1 MMDIPPFQLL
11 INQID
16 ELIFAETGENLDD
29 LQYNILEGALK
40 QLKYKEI
47 AKKNRRSEK
56 YVQDVAG
63 KLWQNL
69 SEVLGKKVG
78 KSNIKS
84 TLQRYYYS
92 NFSNVVKGENNLQ
105 VNKSNICTN
114 PPEENESQD
123 KQVYSAPHL
132 KVVPEL
138 IREGLTVEQI
148 ARVFQLPLDIVQQ
161 QVDRV

>member
-16 ELIFAETGENLDD
+16 ELIFAETGEHLDD
-29 LQYNILEGALK
+29 LQYAILEGALN

-63 KLWQNL
+63 KLWQTL

-84 TLQRYYYS
+84 TLQRFYYA
-92 NFSNVVKGENNLQ
+92 NFVNDKVENTVQINRG
-105 VNKSNICTN
+105 NICTN
-114 PPEENESQD
+114 LPVENELQNE
-123 KQVYSAPHL
+123 QVFSAPHL

>member
-29 LQYNILEGALK
+29 LQYAILEGALK

-56 YVQDVAG
+56 YVKDVAA
-63 KLWQNL
+63 KLWQTL

-78 KSNIKS
+78 KSNVKS
-84 TLQRYYYS
+84 SLQRYYYANYS
-92 NFSNVVKGENNLQ
+92 NAVNNVNNVHINKG
-105 VNKSNICTN
+105 NICTN
-114 PPEENESQD
+114 PPEENELQD

-132 KVVPEL
+132 KIVPEL

>member
-16 ELIFAETGENLDD
+16 ELIFAETGEHLDD
-29 LQYNILEGALK
+29 LQYAILEGALN
-40 QLKYKEI
+40 QQKYKEI

-63 KLWQNL
+63 KLWQTL

-92 NFSNVVKGENNLQ
+92 NFSNVIKGENIRIH
-105 VNKSNICTN
+105 KSNICTN
-114 PPEENESQD
+114 LPEEDELED